1 MERAPVGGSP
11 KPTPGAGDRSSIWLL
26 HLTLAVGLAICA
38 VAFAYEISR
47 AIGGNGLSWAYVFE
61 WPIFAG
67 FAIYMWSHLRKEY
80 QTGGKEQQPRESSP
94 KAPPLSGRGASTHPG
109 VDAPSDQDPA
119 LTAWLAY
126 VRDIED
132 ADVARLAE
140 DDQPTPG
147 AV

>member
-1 MERAPVGGSP
+1 MTTGSAPVGGSP
-11 KPTPGAGDRSSIWLL
+11 KPAPGARDRSSIWLL
-26 HLTLAVGLAICA
+26 HLTLTVGLAICA
-38 VAFAYEISR
+38 VAFVFEISR

-80 QTGGKEQQPRESSP
+80 HTGETELQPEESTR
-94 KAPPLSGRGASTHPG
+94 KTPPRSERGASTHAEG
-109 VDAPSDQDPA
+109 DAPSDEDPA

-132 ADVARLAE
+132 ADAVRLTE
-140 DDQPTPG
+140 DD
-147 AV
+147 